1 MYRLLW
7 ISGRKIELDN
17 CPTGDTVNVMEKRF
31 RVADSYGEHLWT
43 RDTGRHARQDLE
55 KQLEALEPG
64 NTLVI
69 DLAGVQVFDYSFASE
84 FFGKVL
90 LALPREFPDRFLIVE
105 NLTDYTH
112 ENLVQA
118 LEGLGLAMV
127 ERKKGKLNL
136 IGKVH
141 SADVETFRA
150 IEHSKIPVTSNHL
163 KERLE
168 INLTAVNER
177 LAKLAG
183 MGLIRRSRITSPA
196 GREQYQY
203 SIPP

>member
-1 MYRLLW
+1 M
-7 ISGRKIELDN
+7 
-17 CPTGDTVNVMEKRF
+17 NVMEKRF

-43 RDTGRHARQDLE
+43 RDTGRRARQDLE

-69 DLAGVQVFDYSFASE
+69 DLDGVQVFDYSFASE
-84 FFGKVL
+84 FFGKSL
-90 LALPREFPDRFLIVE
+90 LALPREFPDRFLLVE
-105 NLTDYTH
+105 NLTNYTH

-141 SADVETFRA
+141 PTDLETFRA
-150 IEHSKIPVTSNHL
+150 IERSKAPVTSNYL

-177 LAKLAG
+177 LSKLAE
-183 MGLIRRSRITSPA
+183 MSIIRRSRRTSAA
-196 GREQYQY
+196 GREQYEY
-203 SIPP
+203 SIPT

>member
-1 MYRLLW
+1 
-7 ISGRKIELDN
+7 
-17 CPTGDTVNVMEKRF
+17 MEKRF

-43 RDTGRHARQDLE
+43 RDTGRRARQELE
-55 KQLEALEPG
+55 KQLEVMEPG

-69 DLAGVQVFDYSFASE
+69 DLDGVQVFDYSFASE
-84 FFGKVL
+84 FFGKAL
-90 LALPREFPDRFLIVE
+90 LALHREFPDRFLLVE
-105 NLTDYTH
+105 NLTNYTH

-141 SADVETFRA
+141 PTDLETFRA
-150 IEHSKIPVTSNHL
+150 IERSKVPVTSNYL
-163 KERLE
+163 KDKLE

-177 LAKLAG
+177 LSKLAD
-183 MGLIRRSRITSPA
+183 MSIVRRSKRTSAA
-196 GREQYQY
+196 GREQYEY
-203 SIPP
+203 SIPT